1 MEDYDSAQVMEM
13 ALFILFLTDVSKVQ
27 QFVLLKSML
36 CSCTFF
42 LHAKLYTLFL
52 FSVIPQPLA
61 NWPLNHEHGLNDIS
75 GHDLHLELMAGT
87 VNTSTDPVTDQEFI
101 YVDGTFQARVNHAGA
116 LQLTGDY
123 TVFVAVSSLHL
134 GYVFGYGGTAT
145 NYREIS
151 MYMHDSLSHFYWH
164 CWPVCTHGVLQN
176 NFFNKGVWNYVAV
189 TFDSTN
195 GKLKLFKNGQHFETF
210 DVTADLSTGTDDGY
224 LYIGKHGSEAAG
236 FFHTPELYGRLACL
250 QIYDQAL
257 STGQIQKLI
266 LDCKARDPMESK
278 SSE

>member
-1 MEDYDSAQVMEM
+1 MYL
-13 ALFILFLTDVSKVQ
+13 LFTCKRTCIY
-27 QFVLLKSML
+27 VLS
-36 CSCTFF
+36 SE
-42 LHAKLYTLFL
+42 
-52 FSVIPQPLA
+52 IPQPLA
-61 NWPLNHEHGLNDIS
+61 SWPLNREHGLNDIS
-75 GHDLHLELMAGT
+75 GHDLHLSPTAGA
-87 VNTSTDPVTDQEFI
+87 VNISTDPVTDQEFI

-116 LQLTGDY
+116 LRLTGDY
-123 TVFVAVSSLHL
+123 TMFVAVSSLHR
-134 GYVFGYGGTAT
+134 GMVFGYGGAAITS
-145 NYREIS
+145 REIS
-151 MYMHDSLSHFYWH
+151 LYITDGHTHLLWN
-164 CWPVCTHGVLQN
+164 CWPVCTHHSFTTN
-176 NFFNKGVWNYVAV
+176 HFFNKGVWNYVAL

-195 GKLKLFKNGQHFETF
+195 NKVKLLKNGQVFGIF
-210 DVTADLSTGTDDGY
+210 DVTADLSTDTDDGY